1 MWCCRPTATAG
12 VFLHNAA
19 EQWIETTNN
28 QDGGSQAYFMAE
40 IGTLDVFVLLGP
52 SPTEVVRQYT
62 KLTGTAHL
70 PQLWAL
76 GYHQSR
82 YSYETQD
89 DAKDV
94 VSNFDSN
101 NFQLDALW
109 LDIDYTDAFKY
120 FTWNPSTYSDPVG
133 LQDTLASTNKK
144 LVTIIDPHIKVE
156 AGYSVYDGALAN
168 DLFVKNADG
177 SVFEGP
183 CWPGTSSYMDFL
195 NPAAREYYGSMYS
208 YDNFKNTTPTLAG
221 IWNDMNEP
229 SVFDN
234 SLEMTLPA
242 DGLHIG
248 NVRHREIHNI
258 YGLLHVS
265 YHY

>member
-1 MWCCRPTATAG
+1 M
-12 VFLHNAA
+12 HNAA
-19 EQWIETTNN
+19 EQWIETTSK
-28 QDGGSQAYFMAE
+28 QEGGSEGYFMAE
-40 IGTLDVFVLLGP
+40 TGSLDVFVFLGP
-52 SPTEVVRQYT
+52 TPVDVVRQYT
-62 KLTGTAHL
+62 AITGTAHL

-82 YSYETQD
+82 YGYASAD
-89 DAKDV
+89 DVKFV
-94 VSNFDSN
+94 VDNMDEN
-101 NFQLDALW
+101 NFPMDVIW
-109 LDIDYTDAFKY
+109 LDIDYTDGYKY
-120 FTWNPSTYSDPVG
+120 FTWNPDTFSDPIE
-133 LQDTLASTNKK
+133 LQEHLASTNKK
-144 LVTIIDPHIKVE
+144 LVAIIDPHIKVE
-156 AGYSVYDGALAN
+156 EGYNVYDGALAN

-177 SVFEGP
+177 SVFQGQ

-195 NPAAREYYGSMYS
+195 NPAAREYYGNMYS

-242 DGLHIG
+242 DALHKG

-258 YGLLHVS
+258 YGFLHVS
-265 YHY
+265 VTSVLLYYI